1 MRTLKLALLAT
12 AATVAF
18 SSATFAADLIISEP
32 AVIDN
37 SVGFDWEGPYAGL
50 FVSGQNN
57 PGNVFG
63 IGADLGVNVLIDDS
77 LLAGFEGEVAW
88 LSNST
93 WQGDVSGR
101 LGFIAGPALLYA
113 HIGVGANSTTGAYVP
128 VGVGAEFAVADNLSL
143 KAEYAYQ
150 WDWDNSADDAHVGK
164 IGFNWH
170 F

>member
-32 AVIDN
+32 AMIDN

-50 FVSGQNN
+50 FVSGQTT
-57 PGNVFG
+57 PAVFG
-63 IGADLGVNVLIDDS
+63 IGANLGVNVLLDDS

-101 LGFIAGPALLYA
+101 LGFIADAALIYA

-128 VGVGAEFAVADNLSL
+128 VGVGAEFAVADNLSI

-150 WDWDNSADDAHVGK
+150 WDWDNGAQSAHVGK

>member
-1 MRTLKLALLAT
+1 MRNLKLALLAT

-18 SSATFAADLIISEP
+18 SSATLAADLIVAEP
-32 AVIDN
+32 MIDN
-37 SVGFDWEGPYAGL
+37 TVGFDWEGPYAGL
-50 FVSGQNN
+50 FVSGQTT
-57 PGNVFG
+57 PAVFG
-63 IGADLGVNVLIDDS
+63 IGANLGVNVLIDDS
-77 LLAGFEGEVAW
+77 LLAGFEGEIAW

-101 LGFIAGPALLYA
+101 LGFVADAALIYA
-113 HIGVGANSTTGAYVP
+113 HLGIGANSSTGAYVP
-128 VGVGAEFAVADNLSL
+128 VGVGAEFAVADNLSI

-150 WDWDNSADDAHVGK
+150 WDLSTSAESAHVGK

>member
-1 MRTLKLALLAT
+1 MRNLKLALLAT

-50 FVSGQNN
+50 FVSGQTT
-57 PGNVFG
+57 PAVFG
-63 IGADLGVNVLIDDS
+63 IGANLGVNVLLDDS

-101 LGFIAGPALLYA
+101 LGFIADAALIYA
-113 HIGVGANSTTGAYVP
+113 HLGVGANSATGAYVP
-128 VGVGAEFAVADNLSL
+128 VGVGAEFAVADNLSI

-150 WDWDNSADDAHVGK
+150 WDWDNGADSAHVGK

>member
-50 FVSGQNN
+50 FVSGQTT
-57 PGNVFG
+57 PAVFG
-63 IGADLGVNVLIDDS
+63 LGANLGVNVLLDNS

-101 LGFIAGPALLYA
+101 LGFIADAALIYA
-113 HIGVGANSTTGAYVP
+113 HIGVGANSSTGAYVP
-128 VGVGAEFAVADNLSL
+128 VGVGAEFAVADNLSI

-150 WDWDNSADDAHVGK
+150 WDWDNGAQSAHVGK

>member
-32 AVIDN
+32 AIIDN

-50 FVSGQNN
+50 FVSGQTT
-57 PGNVFG
+57 PAVYG
-63 IGADLGVNVLIDDS
+63 IGANLGVNVLLDNS

-101 LGFIAGPALLYA
+101 LGFVADAALIYA
-113 HIGVGANSTTGAYVP
+113 HLGVGANSATGGYVP
-128 VGVGAEFAVADNLSL
+128 VGVGAEFAVADNLSI

-150 WDWDNSADDAHVGK
+150 WDWDNGADSSHVGK

>member
-32 AVIDN
+32 AVINN

-50 FVSGQNN
+50 FVSGQTT
-57 PGNVFG
+57 PAVFG
-63 IGADLGVNVLIDDS
+63 IGANLGVNVLLDDS

-101 LGFIAGPALLYA
+101 LGFIADAALIYA
-113 HIGVGANSTTGAYVP
+113 HIGVGANSATGAYVP
-128 VGVGAEFAVADNLSL
+128 VGVGAEFAVADNLSI

-150 WDWDNSADDAHVGK
+150 WDWDNGAQSAHVGK

>member
-12 AATVAF
+12 AATVAI
-18 SSATFAADLIISEP
+18 SSAASAADLIVTEP
-32 AVIDN
+32 AIIDN
-37 SVGFDWEGPYAGL
+37 TVGFDWEGPYAGL
-50 FVSGQNN
+50 FVSGQTT
-57 PGNVFG
+57 PAVFG
-63 IGADLGVNVLIDDS
+63 IGANLGVNVLIDNS
-77 LLAGFEGEVAW
+77 LLAGFEGEIAW

-101 LGFIAGPALLYA
+101 LGFVADAALIYA
-113 HIGVGANSTTGAYVP
+113 HLGVGANSTTGAYVP
-128 VGVGAEFAVADNLSL
+128 VGVGAEFAVADNLTL

-150 WDWDNSADDAHVGK
+150 WDLDNAAQSAHVGK

>member
-32 AVIDN
+32 AIIDN

-50 FVSGQNN
+50 FVSGQTT
-57 PGNVFG
+57 PAVFG
-63 IGADLGVNVLIDDS
+63 IGANLGVNVLLDDS

-101 LGFIAGPALLYA
+101 LGFIADAALIYA
-113 HIGVGANSTTGAYVP
+113 HL
-128 VGVGAEFAVADNLSL
+128 GVGAEFAVADNLSI

-150 WDWDNSADDAHVGK
+150 WDWDNGAQSAHVGK

>member
-37 SVGFDWEGPYAGL
+37 TVGFDWEGPYAGL
-50 FVSGQNN
+50 FVSGQTT
-57 PGNVFG
+57 PAVFG
-63 IGADLGVNVLIDDS
+63 IGANLGVNVLLDDS

-101 LGFIAGPALLYA
+101 LGFVADAALIYA
-113 HIGVGANSTTGAYVP
+113 HLGVGANSATGAYVP
-128 VGVGAEFAVADNLSL
+128 VGVGAEFAVADNLSI

-150 WDWDNSADDAHVGK
+150 WDWDNGAQSAHVGK

>member
-32 AVIDN
+32 AMIDN

-50 FVSGQNN
+50 FVSGQTT
-57 PGNVFG
+57 PAVFG
-63 IGADLGVNVLIDDS
+63 IGANLGVNVLLDDS

-101 LGFIAGPALLYA
+101 LGFIADAALIYA
-113 HIGVGANSTTGAYVP
+113 HLGVGANSATGAYVP
-128 VGVGAEFAVADNLSL
+128 VGVGAEFAVADNLSI

-150 WDWDNSADDAHVGK
+150 WDWDNGAQSAHVGK

>member
-32 AVIDN
+32 AIIDN

-50 FVSGQNN
+50 FVSGQTT
-57 PGNVFG
+57 PAVYG
-63 IGADLGVNVLIDDS
+63 IGANLGVNVLLDNS
-77 LLAGFEGEVAW
+77 LLAGFEGEVTW

-101 LGFIAGPALLYA
+101 LGFVADAALIYA
-113 HIGVGANSTTGAYVP
+113 HLGVGANSATGGYVP
-128 VGVGAEFAVADNLSL
+128 VGVGAEFAVADNLSI

-150 WDWDNSADDAHVGK
+150 WDWDNGADSSHVGK